1 MSMSEARQWVAY
13 VAKRGPLNPSK
24 HLEWGFAL
32 LASLI
37 CTGNKI
43 TINNRQPTQKSFM
56 RYTFPPEPEEG
67 TLNDVFNLIKGLKK
81 NGQ

>member
-1 MSMSEARQWVAY
+1 MTEARQWVSY
-13 VAKRGPLNPSK
+13 VAKRGPLNSNR

-43 TINNRQPTQKSFM
+43 TIGGNKPTQQSFM
-56 RYTFPPEPEEG
+56 RYTFPPLPVEG
-67 TLNDVFNLIKGLKK
+67 SLEDIFNLFKGLKK
-81 NGQ
+81 NGN